1 VVEKLMISRAF
12 PTMAPWWHP
21 LTGNNFEVTGR
32 STERGSFEVQDW
44 WREAK
49 KDEIYGVPLPLS

>member
-1 VVEKLMISRAF
+1 
-12 PTMAPWWHP
+12 MAPWWHP